1 MYQINALNPKAEGH
15 QARKRFGQNFLH
27 DQRVIAKIVRS
38 VNPRAGDNIVE
49 IGPGLAALTSPL
61 IGECDALT
69 VVELDRDL
77 AAGLPARVP
86 HPERLTIV
94 EADALKYDFTQ
105 LFQAGRPL
113 RVVGNLPYNIS
124 TPLLFHLLE
133 FGDKVKD
140 MHFMLQK
147 EVVDR
152 ITAVPNTKEYGRLSV
167 MIQYFCKPTFLFEVP
182 SGSFNPPPKVTSAVF
197 RLEPY
202 ETKPIIA
209 KNEKALARLVSHV
222 FTQRRKTLRNSLKG
236 MLVEEG
242 FEKAGVDPMARPET
256 LSLADF
262 VALSDQMVS

>member
-1 MYQINALNPKAEGH
+1 L
-15 QARKRFGQNFLH
+15 RF
-27 DQRVIAKIVRS
+27 
-38 VNPRAGDNIVE
+38 
-49 IGPGLAALTSPL
+49 
-61 IGECDALT
+61 
-69 VVELDRDL
+69 
-77 AAGLPARVP
+77 
-86 HPERLTIV
+86 
-94 EADALKYDFTQ
+94 DFTQ
-105 LFQAGRPL
+105 LFKENRPL

-152 ITAVPNTKEYGRLSV
+152 ITASPNTKEYGRLSV

-182 SGSFNPPPKVTSAVF
+182 PGSFNPPPKVTSAVF

-202 ETKPIIA
+202 AIKPIIA
-209 KNEKALARLVSHV
+209 KNEKALARLVGHV

-236 MLVEEG
+236 MLGEDA
-242 FEKAGVDPMARPET
+242 FEITGIDPMARPET

-262 VALSDQMVS
+262 VALSDQMVHP

>member
-1 MYQINALNPKAEGH
+1 MIK
-15 QARKRFGQNFLH
+15 
-27 DQRVIAKIVRS
+27 
-38 VNPRAGDNIVE
+38 
-49 IGPGLAALTSPL
+49 PL
-61 IGECDALT
+61 
-69 VVELDRDL
+69 
-77 AAGLPARVP
+77 
-86 HPERLTIV
+86 
-94 EADALKYDFTQ
+94 
-105 LFQAGRPL
+105 
-113 RVVGNLPYNIS
+113 
-124 TPLLFHLLE
+124 
-133 FGDKVKD
+133 VKD
-140 MHFMLQK
+140 VLSNYRDMPIEFCQDFLDAKLIWSGQKQILDLKLQK

-182 SGSFNPPPKVTSAVF
+182 PGSFNPPPKVTSAVF